1 MFILFLFLCFEGLG
15 YAVLALQAILFTVL
29 VHVIVAISLLIMM
42 RYKEDD
48 CKTCGISLILAYSLS
63 GKYYYFFI
71 KSV

>member
-15 YAVLALQAILFTVL
+15 YAVLALQAIFFTVL

-48 CKTCGISLILAYSLS
+48 CKTC
-63 GKYYYFFI
+63 
-71 KSV
+71 

>member
-1 MFILFLFLCFEGLG
+1 MCILFLFLCFEGLG
-15 YAVLALQAILFTVL
+15 YAVLALQAIFFTVL
-29 VHVIVAISLLIMM
+29 VIVAISLLIMM

-63 GKYYYFFI
+63 GKYDNFFI

>member
-15 YAVLALQAILFTVL
+15 YAVLALQAIFFTVL
-29 VHVIVAISLLIMM
+29 VIVAISLLIMM